1 MKVYWKK
8 LHPDAQAPTKAT
20 VGSVGWDL
28 RTPTGFHLYP
38 LVPPSLIETGI
49 AVACPPGCWLK
60 IFERSGL
67 ASKGIWVHGGVID
80 YDYRGE
86 IKIILYNSY
95 GVHPTVF
102 TRGDR
107 IAQMVAIPLAEDPE
121 AYAIL
126 QKGHVATPPYSK
138 WEWVEADEE
147 TWAGLSTDR
156 GEAGFGSSGR

>member
-86 IKIILYNSY
+86 IKIILYKGY
-95 GVHPTVF
+95 GVLSTIF
-102 TRGDR
+102 SAGDR
-107 IAQMVAIPLAEDPE
+107 IAQMVVMPRWDMGTYPL
-121 AYAIL
+121 
-126 QKGHVATPPYSK
+126 TYSP

-156 GEAGFGSSGR
+156 GEAGFGSSGT